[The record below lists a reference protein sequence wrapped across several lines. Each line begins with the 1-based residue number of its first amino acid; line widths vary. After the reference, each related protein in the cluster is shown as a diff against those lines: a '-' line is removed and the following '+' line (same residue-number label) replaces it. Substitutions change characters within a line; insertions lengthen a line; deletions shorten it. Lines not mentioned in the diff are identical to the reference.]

1 MSLLARIMAVIAA
14 LAGVVIG
21 LAGLIRAA
29 ALASDGRLV
38 WKLPSWWTGLGDEA
52 NGWMVGLAAAAV
64 AAAAVAYLIVAL
76 RQLSPARPAANVMV
90 GGARV
95 KLAALERLVA
105 ARLQAE
111 VPSLIAVRVGV
122 SWLGGGWAVSA
133 LVDAPADDLIGLRE
147 RAVRLVREELSRAAG
162 GELDGLALEVRRFV
176 VASPSPARARS
187 G

>member
-14 LAGVVIG
+14 LAGVVVG

-38 WKLPSWWTGLGDEA
+38 WSLPWWWTGLGDEA
-52 NGWMVGLAAAAV
+52 NGWAVGLVAAAV

-76 RQLSPARPAANVMV
+76 RQLRPARPAASVMV
-90 GGARV
+90 GGAHV
-95 KLAALERLVA
+95 KLAALERL
-105 ARLQAE
+105 
-111 VPSLIAVRVGV
+111 IAVRLETESPRLKAVSVGV

-133 LVDAPADDLIGLRE
+133 VVDAPADDLIGLRE

-162 GELDGLALEVRRFV
+162 GESAGLALEVRRFV
-176 VASPSPARARS
+176 LASPPPRPRS